1 MSIWMTKFNWRTC
14 KRQEAEL
21 IHDYFFEQWHAE
33 YWDEHQRDREA
44 WAATEAEEERERYEH
59 ARDAADRRA
68 SDFADRHF
76 GRM

>member
-14 KRQEAEL
+14 KRHEAEV
-21 IHDYFFEQWHAE
+21 IHDYFFEQWHVEE
-33 YWDEHQRDREA
+33 YQREQRER
-44 WAATEAEEERERYEH
+44 ESEDQERERYEH
-59 ARDAADRRA
+59 ARDAADRHA